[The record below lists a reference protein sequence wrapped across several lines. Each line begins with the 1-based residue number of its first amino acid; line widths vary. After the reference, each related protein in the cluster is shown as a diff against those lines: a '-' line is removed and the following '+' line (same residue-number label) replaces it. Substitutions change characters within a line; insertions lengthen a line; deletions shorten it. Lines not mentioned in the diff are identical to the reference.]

1 MCVRTRECV
10 LVCERVL
17 ATGGGSLMEWFF
29 YQRHVNAVP
38 REGHQALP
46 KSRKGREREGKGKGE
61 GEGGGGGIGI
71 SEAIHRKRVA
81 NSVTVFKGSFLGPCE
96 KDRRPKEENKGL

>member
-46 KSRKGREREGKGKGE
+46 KSRRGREREGKGKGE
-61 GEGGGGGIGI
+61 DREREREKEEEGGL
-71 SEAIHRKRVA
+71 
-81 NSVTVFKGSFLGPCE
+81 VFQKPFIERGWQIL
-96 KDRRPKEENKGL
+96 